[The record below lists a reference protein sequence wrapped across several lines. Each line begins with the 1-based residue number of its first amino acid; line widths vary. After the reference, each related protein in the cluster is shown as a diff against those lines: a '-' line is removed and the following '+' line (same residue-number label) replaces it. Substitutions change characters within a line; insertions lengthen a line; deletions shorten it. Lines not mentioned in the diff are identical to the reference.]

1 MRIDFNAPL
10 SRTGSRRQSRV
21 VARQHSYDDD
31 IKASTVE
38 NVNNKDTGLELP
50 TIPRR
55 YNPSPRLYIHNNN
68 YPISSKCILDSLSH
82 TNTQT
87 QAQMQTDIKKQNR
100 TRKVYFIKTKR
111 EH

>member
-10 SRTGSRRQSRV
+10 SRAGSRRQSRV

-55 YNPSPRLYIHNNN
+55 YNPPKRGLCIHNNN

-87 QAQMQTDIKKQNR
+87 QAQMQTDIKKTEPN
-100 TRKVYFIKTKR
+100 KKGLF
-111 EH
+111 H

>member
-10 SRTGSRRQSRV
+10 SRAGSRRNSTRA

-50 TIPRR
+50 SIPRR
-55 YNPSPRLYIHNNN
+55 YVHANTIIRSLLFAVLFRFFFVIVHIRHLFARSISIFCCLDVFLDLNKNNHKN
-68 YPISSKCILDSLSH
+68 HK
-82 TNTQT
+82 
-87 QAQMQTDIKKQNR
+87 
-100 TRKVYFIKTKR
+100 
-111 EH
+111 

>member
-10 SRTGSRRQSRV
+10 SRAGSRRQSRV

-31 IKASTVE
+31 IKATAE

-55 YNPSPRLYIHNNN
+55 YEYSFYRAMFINYYYTYTTYENNDECYIFIACCFLILFFRQSVRL
-68 YPISSKCILDSLSH
+68 
-82 TNTQT
+82 
-87 QAQMQTDIKKQNR
+87 
-100 TRKVYFIKTKR
+100 
-111 EH
+111 